1 MEKLSTLEM
10 WLMASTLLLFIL
22 YIREKL
28 KPKTEAEILYEKE
41 QEQKGQEIALAK
53 VQEIKEKDDEFKNLT
68 KPVLFNGYHYHEN
81 EFSDKASLT
90 LNVTDG
96 KNNSKAFALYG
107 EVDLLRKN
115 APFFMSIWQARIAN
129 DNFKKLKPGDV
140 LF

>member
-41 QEQKGQEIALAK
+41 QEQKRQKIALAE
-53 VQEIKEKDDEFKNLT
+53 VQEIKEKDEKFKNLT
-68 KPVLFNGYHYHEN
+68 KPVLFNGYSFEEISYA
-81 EFSDKASLT
+81 KCRLT

-96 KNNSKAFALYG
+96 KKESGAFVISGDIDFIY
-107 EVDLLRKN
+107 KN

-129 DNFKKLKPGDV
+129 DNFKELKPGDI